1 MSDLRGRV
9 LGDCVLGDLLGRGGM
24 GLTYLA
30 HHRRLDLPVVVKLLD
45 PALAARPGVAEAF
58 LREGR
63 ALGAVLHPNV
73 VRVYAAGSQ
82 DGAPYLVLEP
92 VRGGSLRAR
101 LRAGHLPLPEALRLV
116 TDVARGLAAAHAA
129 RVAHGDVKPENVLLT
144 PEGQAK
150 VADFGL
156 ARFTGEA
163 LGQAEAGPSWG
174 AATSGPR
181 VWGTPAYMAPERG
194 RGALPDARS
203 DVYAIGVLLHEL
215 LVDRWPFNAP
225 TPALLLRKH
234 EEEEPPADLL
244 EGGGVPDPLIELCL
258 RCLAKAPDDRPQDGG
273 ALVAELEALGP
284 DGGAGRPRR
293 RTSPAGRSSGAR
305 RALPARPRS
314 GGGGGALL
322 VVLVLAGLAALVALL
337 ASRR

>member
-1 MSDLRGRV
+1 V

-24 GLTYLA
+24 GLTHAA

-45 PALAARPGVAEAF
+45 PALAARPGVADAF

-73 VRVYAAGSQ
+73 VRVYEAGSQ
-82 DGAPYLVLEP
+82 DGAPFLVLER

-129 RVAHGDVKPENVLLT
+129 GVAHGDVKPENVLLT
-144 PEGQAK
+144 SEGQAK

-163 LGQAEAGPSWG
+163 LAEAGPAWG
-174 AATSGPR
+174 TATSGQR
-181 VWGTPAYMAPERG
+181 VWGTPAYMAPERA
-194 RGALPDARS
+194 RGVAPDPGS
-203 DVYAIGVLLHEL
+203 DVYAVGVLLHEL

-225 TPALLLRKH
+225 SALLLLRKH
-234 EEEEPPADLL
+234 EEEAPSSDPL
-244 EGGGVPDPLIELCL
+244 EAAGVPDGVIDLCL
-258 RCLAKAPDDRPQDGG
+258 RCLSKEPADRPADGA
-273 ALVAELEALGP
+273 ALVEELEALGP
-284 DGGAGRPRR
+284 DGRAASARPRR
-293 RTSPAGRSSGAR
+293 RGGVAGRSSGAR
-305 RALPARPRS
+305 RAALPARPRS
-314 GGGGGALL
+314 SGGGGALAIL
-322 VVLVLAGLAALVALL
+322 LVLAGLAALVALL